1 VFLYFDWVEYTHL
14 FQEKGGVLRWSS
26 PKAERAQHSRPRHKR
41 AMIVG
46 GRIPIISLPNGPSM
60 TGHSKV
66 SRIYF
71 DGILPSVIAAQYVE
85 MLHAQ

>member
-1 VFLYFDWVEYTHL
+1 
-14 FQEKGGVLRWSS
+14 
-26 PKAERAQHSRPRHKR
+26 
-41 AMIVG
+41 MIVG
-46 GRIPIISLPNGPSM
+46 GRIPIISLPNGSSM